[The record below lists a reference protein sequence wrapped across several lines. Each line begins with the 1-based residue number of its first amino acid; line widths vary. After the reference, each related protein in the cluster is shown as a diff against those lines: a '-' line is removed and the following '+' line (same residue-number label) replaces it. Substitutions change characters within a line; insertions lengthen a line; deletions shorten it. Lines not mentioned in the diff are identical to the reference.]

1 MRGRYYFVCGG
12 NRCASVGVK
21 PVKWLDDIKESAA
34 AFKDWGRILT
44 IIGFIIA
51 GSLVVIAIELFVICL
66 KI

>member
-1 MRGRYYFVCGG
+1 M
-12 NRCASVGVK
+12 
-21 PVKWLDDIKESAA
+21 KWLDDIKESASA
-34 AFKDWGRILT
+34 VKDWGRILT